1 MVKFSLHLTGSEIGS
16 KKAPI
21 DVIGKILI
29 EFNRLIYN
37 ISTATEKIPK
47 KSKDR
52 KHFFNERKLYFTGY
66 DGGSAE
72 LEISTTNQNTLTGE
86 PKIVSL
92 LNTAFEY
99 FDEIRE
105 TEEEIAYKKI
115 TDRFSN
121 NDIRPKILRN
131 YQNLISQPNVS
142 IEIKSSA
149 SIINLPKKI
158 DHTYYQRV
166 GNWLQREYEKTEIE
180 KIGTIK
186 RIKADGKDRY
196 FTFFDE
202 TDTPIKCVFKEEQES
217 NIIDLFKIPSKL
229 IGIEARVKTKRFV
242 GEVLEIM
249 RIEKIYLTS
258 QDYLP
263 LLKPI
268 PIEIEYEQDLEAYIG
283 IYEELGIR
291 VIDECIEGLK
301 EEFIIQLDFMVDTY
315 IIQNYQKI
323 TQNLRT
329 AVEKLRI
336 IIDPSKRN
344 SESWVFVGEK

>member
-1 MVKFSLHLTGSEIGS
+1 MVKFSLYLTGSEIGS
-16 KKAPI
+16 KRAPI

-29 EFNRLIYN
+29 EFNRLLYN

-52 KHFFNERKLYFTGY
+52 KRFFNERKLYFTGY

-72 LEISTTNQNTLTGE
+72 LEISTTIQKTLTGD
-86 PKIVSL
+86 PKIVTL

-105 TEEEIAYKKI
+105 TEEKVAYEKI
-115 TDRFSN
+115 TKRFSN
-121 NDIRPKILRN
+121 NNIRPKILRN

-142 IEIKSSA
+142 IEIKTSA
-149 SIINLPKKI
+149 STINLPKKI
-158 DHTYYQRV
+158 DYTYYKRV
-166 GNWLQREYEKTEIE
+166 GNWLQREYEKAEVE
-180 KIGTIK
+180 RIGTIK
-186 RIKADGKDRY
+186 RIKADGKERY

-202 TDTPIKCVFKEEQES
+202 TNTPIKCIFKEEQES

-229 IGIEARVKTKRFV
+229 IGVEARLKTKRYV
-242 GEVLEIM
+242 GEVLEIK
-249 RIEKIYLTS
+249 RIEKLYLTS
-258 QDYLP
+258 EDYPP

-268 PIEIEYEQDLEAYIG
+268 QIEIEYDPDLEAYLG
-283 IYEELGIR
+283 IHEEFGIR

-301 EEFIIQLDFMVDTY
+301 EEFILQLDFMVDTY
-315 IIQNYQKI
+315 IIQDYHKI

-329 AVEKLRI
+329 AIEKLQV
-336 IIDPSKRN
+336 IIDTSKRN
-344 SESWVFVGEK
+344 SESWVLVGEK